1 MLSLSQKK
9 DLKIEI
15 ECLCSCYWSLILQT
29 FIKGLLMKSPILKN
43 SNSCYT
49 YVKLRVVAPP
59 LEPRYLG
66 LYIVFLTLKMT
77 Y

>member
-1 MLSLSQKK
+1 
-9 DLKIEI
+9 
-15 ECLCSCYWSLILQT
+15 
-29 FIKGLLMKSPILKN
+29 MKNPILKN

-49 YVKLRVVAPP
+49 YVKLRVAPP

-66 LYIVFLTLKMT
+66 LYIVFLRFKMT